1 MDLYDKHRETVAR
14 AWERLEGKEA
24 ILHSW
29 ADREDVDPDYI
40 RDLKKH
46 IHQTKLR
53 LLAMRPVGEENNFSR
68 GNG

>member
-1 MDLYDKHRETVAR
+1 MSTDLWSRHQQTVAR

-24 ILHSW
+24 ILKSW
-29 ADREDVDPDYI
+29 ESREDLDPDYI

-53 LLAMRPVGEENNFSR
+53 LLAMRPVGEEKN
-68 GNG
+68 